1 MRFYELTS
9 LISSKLSEEEARKI
23 SEKIN
28 SFIQKEEG
36 ILDKEANPLKLKL
49 ALPIKKERQ
58 AYLLTLNFY
67 LDLGKLENLEKKLK
81 STPEILRF
89 LVQRKKLEI
98 AKIIP
103 EKPLLKI
110 KKPLKPREEK
120 VELEEIE
127 KKLEEILGEI

>member
-98 AKIIP
+98 AKILP